1 MSSSTMKEYLA
12 TATYYPSTNFTPRIL
27 ARADKRSR
35 GENALSVLGSILL
48 IVAIVTVA
56 DLGLIFM

>member
-1 MSSSTMKEYLA
+1 MKEYLA

-27 ARADKRSR
+27 ARANKRSR